1 MTRIPNLKLK
11 LVLDYHRSS
20 RGGKESSFS
29 IIESL
34 LSHFGSNRVTVLCY
48 KNPLSKKIG
57 KSFSMNPKLGE
68 ILGVHHMKYLVF
80 DEDVILTG

>member
-1 MTRIPNLKLK
+1 MANIPELKVTLI
-11 LVLDYHRSS
+11 LDYHRSW

-29 IIESL
+29 FIESIL
-34 LSHFGSNRVTVLCY
+34 GQFGSGRVTVLCY
-48 KNPLSKKIG
+48 KNPFSERIG
-57 KSFSMNPKLGE
+57 KSFPINPKFGE

>member
-1 MTRIPNLKLK
+1 M
-11 LVLDYHRSS
+11 
-20 RGGKESSFS
+20 
-29 IIESL
+29 
-34 LSHFGSNRVTVLCY
+34 LCY